1 MLASV
6 GLPGTSGFIGEFLI
20 ILGAVKFNP
29 LIAVLAGTTLII
41 GVCYMLWLFQ
51 RVFFEKPN
59 SKLSGFSDLS
69 AIETLTILPI
79 VILIV
84 VMGIY
89 PQPFL
94 AKIEPSAERQ
104 LALIEQVQQVAEY
117 RLEKTHPGQE
127 INTGD
132 L

>member
-20 ILGAVKFNP
+20 ILGAIKFN
-29 LIAVLAGTTLII
+29 AVIGILAATTLVI

-51 RVFFEKPN
+51 RVFFEKPGE
-59 SKLSGFSDLS
+59 KTATFRDLS
-69 AIETLTILPI
+69 AIEVLTILPI
-79 VILIV
+79 IVLII

-94 AKIEPSAERQ
+94 DKINPAADRQ
-104 LALIEQVQQVAEY
+104 IAALAQVVAVADS
-117 RLEKTHPGQE
+117 
-127 INTGD
+127 GD
-132 L
+132 GTELNKQGTN